1 MFESGSLIPESKSG
15 IVASGR
21 WRRENHASLR
31 PGRSGQ
37 PERHSKGVGGW
48 LPSDLVHGG
57 GVEAGLLL
65 SQNRDLTGHGESG
78 GVQANMMLECC

>member
-15 IVASGR
+15 TVASGR
-21 WRRENHASLR
+21 S
-31 PGRSGQ
+31 SQ

-78 GVQANMMLECC
+78 GVLLVGLLLSY